1 MRSLK
6 LGGKNLKKKG
16 EEKPFSHMETLNL
29 NKLLYESTIGAL
41 GEGGDGR
48 SWGKTRMLLG
58 VRT

>member
-1 MRSLK
+1 
-6 LGGKNLKKKG
+6 
-16 EEKPFSHMETLNL
+16 METLNL

-58 VRT
+58 VQT